1 MKKIATYV
9 WKKLFLI
16 LIITFVLSTPKMFSQ
31 EINIQK
37 EQGIDELTSKYVHAN
52 QKIKAITGFRVQ
64 IFFDSGNNSRQAA
77 EATQTRFRSRH
88 PNVPSYLT
96 FREPNFRIRV
106 GDFRT
111 RHEARGF
118 MRQIQAD
125 YPNAFVIKDEINL
138 MTPFSNFY
146 DKNSE
151 NEQNE
156 NE

>member
-1 MKKIATYV
+1 MN
-9 WKKLFLI
+9 LFQFISKFIFSGTL
-16 LIITFVLSTPKMFSQ
+16 LIILFPKIVFSQ

-37 EQGIDELTSKYVHAN
+37 EQGIDELTSKYIHAN
-52 QKIKAITGFRVQ
+52 QKVKAITGFRVQ

-77 EATQTRFRSRH
+77 EATQTKFRSRH
-88 PNVPSYLT
+88 SNVPSYLT

-125 YPNAFVIKDEINL
+125 YPNAFVIKDEIKL
-138 MTPFSNFY
+138 MTPFSNYY
-146 DKNSE
+146 DKNFE

>member
-1 MKKIATYV
+1 MRTK
-9 WKKLFLI
+9 WKQFFSYGLFLTFFSI
-16 LIITFVLSTPKMFSQ
+16 FSLIAKSQ
-31 EINIQK
+31 EINVQKDAGIEDLTQKYIQ
-37 EQGIDELTSKYVHAN
+37 AN
-52 QKIKAITGFRVQ
+52 EKIKSITGFRVQ
-64 IFFDSGNNSRQAA
+64 IFFDSGNNSRSAA
-77 EATQTRFRSRH
+77 ETTQSKFRSKYSG
-88 PNVPSYLT
+88 VPSYLT

-111 RHEARGF
+111 RHEARGLL
-118 MRQIQAD
+118 REIQAD

-138 MTPFSNFY
+138 MRDVSNFY